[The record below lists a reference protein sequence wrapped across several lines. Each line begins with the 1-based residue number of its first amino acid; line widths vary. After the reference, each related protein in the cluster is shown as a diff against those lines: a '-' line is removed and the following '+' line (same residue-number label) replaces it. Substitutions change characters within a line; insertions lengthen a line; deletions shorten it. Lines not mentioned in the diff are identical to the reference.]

1 MFQLIGFEGKG
12 LGAVATKD
20 IKRGTLILKELPQ
33 ISIKRTNNRNQ
44 DINNLKSAFYRMN
57 KINQE
62 EYLSLYCYGFT
73 SKEEKITKIFQFN
86 KFTQRNFGMPNITE
100 VLYIKGS
107 RFNHSCCANAY
118 FDWNSDK
125 ELEIRAMSKVIKAG
139 QEITIDYHG
148 MQFIFIS
155 KIVSV

>member
-62 EYLSLYCYGFT
+62 EYLSHYCYGFT

-107 RFNHSCCANAY
+107 RFNHSCSANAY

-139 QEITIDYHG
+139 QEITIDYNG
-148 MQFIFIS
+148 M
-155 KIVSV
+155 

>member
-1 MFQLIGFEGKG
+1 MQDWVFRLGLSICYRMSEMFQLIGFEGKG
-12 LGAVATKD
+12 LGAVATQD

-33 ISIKRTNNRNQ
+33 ISVKKTNNRNQ

-86 KFTQRNFGMPNITE
+86 KFTQRNFGMPNTTE
-100 VLYIKGS
+100 VLYIKGMAIWLVEFS
-107 RFNHSCCANAY
+107 NAGYKIFTRFLPKNQHTHR
-118 FDWNSDK
+118 K
-125 ELEIRAMSKVIKAG
+125 
-139 QEITIDYHG
+139 
-148 MQFIFIS
+148 
-155 KIVSV
+155 